1 MEVHARSLKDPKHGS
16 VHLAMVENLLRPLQM
31 SGTNLVRFE
40 VHFHIQAKGL
50 DKTIKR
56 AAHIMLLDSLP
67 FIQHFVSINRG
78 YFE

>member
-1 MEVHARSLKDPKHGS
+1 MIHPKGIF
-16 VHLAMVENLLRPLQM
+16 PLGHTPKSAFPLGQM

-56 AAHIMLLDSLP
+56 A
-67 FIQHFVSINRG
+67 VSPPG
-78 YFE
+78 S